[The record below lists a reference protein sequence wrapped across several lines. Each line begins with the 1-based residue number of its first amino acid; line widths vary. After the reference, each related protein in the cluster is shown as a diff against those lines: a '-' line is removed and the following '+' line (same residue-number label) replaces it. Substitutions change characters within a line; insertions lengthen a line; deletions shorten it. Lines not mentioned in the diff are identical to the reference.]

1 MRDQGFKTILMAGDA
16 LASRE
21 FASITGPAG
30 EGVLITF
37 PPDPRKRPTAAA
49 IVKKFKD
56 KGIDPEGYVLYTY
69 AAFQAWA
76 QAAAKA
82 GTTDPQKV
90 AAAMRGGTW
99 DTVLGPISYD
109 NKGDITSGGWAV
121 YRWDKDGNYDEIAAR
136 RGGVERVSRA
146 RRSTIVMRRRPG
158 IVADTEFCRVFE
170 GPASAAQRWTLL
182 LQRVPDK
189 MLALT
194 QSSPASGRFRAARSL
209 PARPRR

>member
-1 MRDQGFKTILMAGDA
+1 MAGDA

-90 AAAMRGGTW
+90 AAAMRAGTW
-99 DTVLGPISYD
+99 DTVLGRSSYD
-109 NKGDITSGGWAV
+109 KKGDITSGGWAV
-121 YRWDKDGNYDEIAAR
+121 YRWDKDGNYDEIYREAGGARACIPGAAQHDRDAPQTRDRNSLYLERSRIGAPTRGVAAR
-136 RGGVERVSRA
+136 PDTRA
-146 RRSTIVMRRRPG
+146 G
-158 IVADTEFCRVFE
+158 A
-170 GPASAAQRWTLL
+170 
-182 LQRVPDK
+182 
-189 MLALT
+189 
-194 QSSPASGRFRAARSL
+194 
-209 PARPRR
+209 